1 MDRRFGVLAI
11 VAGCGQAS
19 PPCEVNGDCAAG
31 EACSV
36 NHVCVVEDAATG
48 LDAGPDSAA
57 ACAPNHDGVID
68 RDEVVILVPATANFR
83 TSGETTVDLVGT
95 KATDGS
101 RHWDL
106 SDVLAGDHDAVVA
119 TAPLTGNW
127 FASQFSSGQFV
138 TPLSGAGATDLLGVY
153 TASTTK
159 VQILGAASKESGLSQ
174 TQLTYSPPVDAF
186 AFPLHMGQHWQGQ
199 STVTGTA
206 LGVFSVFSD
215 AWQQDVDAHGE
226 LVTPYGTFP
235 VLRVR
240 LRLSRTIGLLTTTT
254 TTYAFVAECFGTVAT
269 VTSRSNESA
278 LEFTTAAEVRRLAP

>member
-1 MDRRFGVLAI
+1 MDRRFGVLAV
-11 VAGCGQAS
+11 VASCGQAS
-19 PPCEVNGDCAAG
+19 PPCDVNGDCVAG
-31 EACSV
+31 ESCSA

-57 ACAPNHDGVID
+57 ACTPNHDGVID

-83 TSGETTVDLVGT
+83 TSSETTVDLVGT
-95 KATDGS
+95 KNPDGT

-106 SDVLAGDHDAVVA
+106 SGVLAGDHDTAVA
-119 TAPLTGNW
+119 TAPLAGNW

-138 TPLSGAGATDLLGVY
+138 TPLSGPGATDLLGVY
-153 TASTTK
+153 AASTAK
-159 VQILGAASKESGLSQ
+159 VQILGAASKASGLTQ

-186 AFPLHMGQHWQGQ
+186 AFPLHMGQHWDGR

-215 AWQQDVDAHGE
+215 TWQQDVDAHGD

-240 LRLSRTIGLLTTTT
+240 LELARTIGLLTTTT
-254 TTYAFVAECFGTVAT
+254 TTYAFVAECFGTIAT